1 MFGWDGWSLSAPR
14 PGKRVRHEDG
24 NEIVEDQDADPDPV
38 TPLLIQPTVAAG
50 TLPRLRYGRSYA
62 FRVWATDLAG
72 NSRPH
77 ETGPVPA
84 APLSAVNA
92 VSAAIAGVTPITS
105 HAGFAEAE
113 LRAQTTA
120 SVMRGRLTAVPSE
133 EDRVSLPPSLRQLG
147 VETAVRSRL
156 RTLRSDRLGP
166 NRIVSSDRASVV
178 SRAFADTVLDDTQP
192 FIVAT
197 THLDPDVIV
206 GGIGDSDVD
215 ITLDELAVVTPL
227 VPFLRWDPV
236 PPPAIVSCHGFTAG
250 ESLRQL
256 VVRSGVTQDLD
267 TLEITVTPPDV
278 YGPDHAGLGYRE
290 TSERHLAPPKTSQS
304 EAELHE
310 AFDDAIGSTN
320 PADHQ
325 ALLAVALREAGTLFD
340 VDVPRLDDPSIREP
354 QLGIA
359 LLAGPEVPVAELKT
373 LPLPKGE
380 APFPGQYVVH
390 ATPQLR
396 LPYLPDVLARDL
408 PGVPRSWS

>member
-1 MFGWDGWSLSAPR
+1 MSL
-14 PGKRVRHEDG
+14 
-24 NEIVEDQDADPDPV
+24 
-38 TPLLIQPTVAAG
+38 
-50 TLPRLRYGRSYA
+50 
-62 FRVWATDLAG
+62 
-72 NSRPH
+72 
-77 ETGPVPA
+77 
-84 APLSAVNA
+84 
-92 VSAAIAGVTPITS
+92 
-105 HAGFAEAE
+105 
-113 LRAQTTA
+113 
-120 SVMRGRLTAVPSE
+120 
-133 EDRVSLPPSLRQLG
+133 LPPSLRQLG

-156 RTLRSDRLGP
+156 RALRSDRLGP

-178 SRAFADTVLDDTQP
+178 SRAFADAVLDDTQP

-197 THLDPDVIV
+197 TDLDPGVIV
-206 GGIGDSDVD
+206 GGIGDIDVD
-215 ITLDELAVVTPL
+215 ITLDEMAVVSPL

-278 YGPDHAGLGYRE
+278 YGPDHSGLGYRE

-325 ALLAVALREAGTLFD
+325 ALLGVALREAGTLFD
-340 VDVPRLDDPSIREP
+340 VDVPRLDDPSTREP

-373 LPLPKGE
+373 LPLPKGRR
-380 APFPGQYVVH
+380 PSPVS
-390 ATPQLR
+390 TWSTPPQLTCRTCPMCSRAGSLWCSRRPVAIARSRSRSAPRGSRPGISTTGRNRSRSGWCSPGPVASRAASTARAGRRPPPGDVQRFR
-396 LPYLPDVLARDL
+396 LASSLTPPT
-408 PGVPRSWS
+408 